1 MAGLFDS
8 NLAPARHGYAEQK
21 CDKQAR
27 ERSLAG
33 NRADRSKRLSRLPGG
48 CNGLAQPVDRGLK
61 CGGDVG
67 DGARNIGRGIDGAFR
82 HAGLERRFGYFDV
95 HCRYS
100 LIELDL
106 GIVRDEAATFG
117 YPRARSF

>member
-1 MAGLFDS
+1 MAALLDS
-8 NLAPARHGYAEQK
+8 SLAAARHRYAEQK

-27 ERSLAG
+27 ERSFAG

-82 HAGLERRFGYFDV
+82 HAGLKCRLGCFDADV
-95 HCRYS
+95 PMPS
-100 LIELDL
+100 
-106 GIVRDEAATFG
+106 
-117 YPRARSF
+117 

>member
-1 MAGLFDS
+1 MALMVESGFPGWR
-8 NLAPARHGYAEQK
+8 AVATA
-21 CDKQAR
+21 
-27 ERSLAG
+27 SL
-33 NRADRSKRLSRLPGG
+33 N
-48 CNGLAQPVDRGLK
+48 RGLK
-61 CGGDVG
+61 ACGDFH
-67 DGARNIGRGIDGAFR
+67 DRARYIGCRIDGAFR

>member
-1 MAGLFDS
+1 M
-8 NLAPARHGYAEQK
+8 
-21 CDKQAR
+21 
-27 ERSLAG
+27 
-33 NRADRSKRLSRLPGG
+33 PGWS
-48 CNGLAQPVDRGLK
+48 
-61 CGGDVG
+61 VG
-67 DGARNIGRGIDGAFR
+67 SDI
-82 HAGLERRFGYFDV
+82 